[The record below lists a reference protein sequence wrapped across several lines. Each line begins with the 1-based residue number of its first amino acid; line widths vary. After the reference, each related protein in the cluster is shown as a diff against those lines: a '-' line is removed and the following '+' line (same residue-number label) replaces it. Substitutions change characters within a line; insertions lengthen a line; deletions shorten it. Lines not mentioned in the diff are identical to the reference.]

1 MSDYWERRAARD
13 MWQYM
18 EDAEKTAEEIK
29 KLYQRGYRYLSEG
42 INQIFERFRD
52 AHNLTDEEARQLLN
66 TMQSPTDLHE
76 LKEKLKQTTD
86 GEEKAEL
93 LAKLESAAYQHRI
106 QRFQSLVNQI
116 DTIMHQ
122 TYKAELK
129 IAEDACQ
136 RLAEDVYYK
145 TIYQVQKQTG
155 LGFSFSL
162 IDDAAIKKAMSL
174 KWYGKNYS
182 ERIWVNANRLAEKL
196 KEELMVNFI
205 TGRTN
210 REAAESV
217 QFEFAKGMQN
227 ARRLVRTE
235 SCYLANQMEMQS
247 YEECEI
253 EKYRFVATLDLR
265 TSDICRELDGKVFRV
280 SEQKPGKNCPPMHP
294 YCRSTTVCDIGE
306 EELARMARRARNP
319 ETGRTETVPANMTY
333 KQWYDQKV
341 KGHPEAELNE
351 KKIKHQSA
359 DKKQYQR
366 YKEILGDD
374 VPKTLDAFQD
384 MKYTEPE
391 KWELFREYA
400 KTVDKGMISPLSGFE
415 NYTKMH
421 DKIQTDIVGM
431 TTSDGIQVTGQ
442 SKHFLERVV
451 GTMQDPKTGRLRSGV
466 AIKEIAQA
474 IKAPLDIRPV
484 KVDYNGGRSQKYI
497 GEKATVT
504 INPDTGNLIQCN
516 PTENKLA
523 RRMKHD

>member
-29 KLYQRGYRYLSEG
+29 KLYQRGYRYLAEE

-76 LKEKLKQTTD
+76 LKEKLKQTVD

-182 ERIWVNANRLAEKL
+182 ERIWVNTDRLAEKL

-265 TSDICRELDGKVFRV
+265 TSDICRELDGKVFLV
-280 SEQKPGKNCPPMHP
+280 SEQQPGKNCPPMHP
-294 YCRSTTVCDIGE
+294 YCRSTTVCDIGGQNWQGWLDGRE
-306 EELARMARRARNP
+306 IRRQEELR
-319 ETGRTETVPANMTY
+319 
-333 KQWYDQKV
+333 Q
-341 KGHPEAELNE
+341 
-351 KKIKHQSA
+351 
-359 DKKQYQR
+359 
-366 YKEILGDD
+366 
-374 VPKTLDAFQD
+374 FQ
-384 MKYTEPE
+384 P
-391 KWELFREYA
+391 
-400 KTVDKGMISPLSGFE
+400 I
-415 NYTKMH
+415 
-421 DKIQTDIVGM
+421 
-431 TTSDGIQVTGQ
+431 
-442 SKHFLERVV
+442 
-451 GTMQDPKTGRLRSGV
+451 
-466 AIKEIAQA
+466 
-474 IKAPLDIRPV
+474 
-484 KVDYNGGRSQKYI
+484 
-497 GEKATVT
+497 
-504 INPDTGNLIQCN
+504 
-516 PTENKLA
+516 
-523 RRMKHD
+523 

>member
-1 MSDYWERRAARD
+1 MSDYWERRAARN
-13 MWQYM
+13 MWRYM
-18 EDAEKTAEEIK
+18 EDAEKTAEEIR
-29 KLYQRGYRYLSEG
+29 KLYQRGYRYLAEE

-52 AHNLTDEEARQLLN
+52 AHNLTDEDARQLLN

-106 QRFQSLVNQI
+106 QRFQSLVDQI
-116 DTIMHQ
+116 DTITTQ
-122 TYKAELK
+122 IYKAELK

-182 ERIWVNANRLAEKL
+182 ERIWVNTDRLAEKL

-235 SCYLANQMEMQS
+235 SCYLANQMEMKA

-253 EKYRFVATLDLR
+253 EKYRFVATLDLK
-265 TSDICRELDGKVFRV
+265 TSDICRELDGKVFLV
-280 SEQKPGKNCPPMHP
+280 SEQQPGKNCPPMHP
-294 YCRSTTVCDIGE
+294 YCRSTTICDIGE
-306 EELARMARRARNP
+306 DELARMARRARNP
-319 ETGRTETVPANMTY
+319 ETGRTETVPASMTY
-333 KQWYDQKV
+333 KQWYDEKV
-341 KGHPEAELNE
+341 RGHPDAELNE

-366 YKEILGDD
+366 YKDVLEDD
-374 VPKTLDAFQD
+374 APKTLDDFQN

-391 KWELFREYA
+391 KWEKLKKKRSIFSEIA
-400 KTVDKGMISPLSGFE
+400 DKEWTYEFKEKARNSYRKFEKEGFTLSSHALSRLPRLNKKGFPNVSE
-415 NYTKMH
+415 KDVLSILKQKAQYTEGEEKEVFF
-421 DKIQTDIVGM
+421 DEGKQFSIVKNRNTGDIV
-431 TTSDGIQVTGQ
+431 TIVRR
-442 SKHFLERVV
+442 KHR
-451 GTMQDPKTGRLRSGV
+451 
-466 AIKEIAQA
+466 KEEWE
-474 IKAPLDIRPV
+474 DV
-484 KVDYNGGRSQKYI
+484 
-497 GEKATVT
+497 
-504 INPDTGNLIQCN
+504 
-516 PTENKLA
+516 
-523 RRMKHD
+523 

>member
-29 KLYQRGYRYLSEG
+29 KLYQKGYLYLADE
-42 INQIFERFRD
+42 INRIFERFRD

-66 TMQSPTDLHE
+66 TMQNPTDIQE
-76 LKEKLKQTTD
+76 LKDKLKLTND
-86 GEEKAEL
+86 SEEKAKL
-93 LAKLESAAYQHRI
+93 RAKLESAAYQYRI
-106 QRFQSLVNQI
+106 KRFQSLVDQV
-116 DTIMHQ
+116 DTVMKQ
-122 TYKAELK
+122 TYKSELK
-129 IAEDACQ
+129 IAEEACQ
-136 RLAEDVYYK
+136 GLAEDVYYK

-162 IDDAAIKKAMSL
+162 VDDKTIKKAMNI

-182 ERIWVNANRLAEKL
+182 ERIWENTDRLAKKL
-196 KEELMVNFI
+196 KEELMVNFV
-205 TGRTN
+205 TGRTD
-210 REAAESV
+210 REAAESI

-235 SCYLANQMEMQS
+235 SCYLANQMEMKS

-265 TSDICRELDGKVFRV
+265 TSDICRELDGKVFLV

-294 YCRSTTVCDIGE
+294 YCRSTTVCDIGDK
-306 EELARMARRARNP
+306 ELASMTRRARNP
-319 ETGRTETVPANMTY
+319 ETGKNEIIPANMTY
-333 KQWYDQKV
+333 KQWYDEKV
-341 KGHPEAELNE
+341 KGHPEAEANE
-351 KKIKHQSA
+351 KKIKNKNA

-366 YKEILGDD
+366 YKAILGE
-374 VPKTLDAFQD
+374 DAPESLEDFQE

-400 KTVDKGMISPLSGFE
+400 KTVNNGTISPLSGFE
-415 NYTKMH
+415 NYTKLH
-421 DKIQTDIVGM
+421 DKIQTDIIGM

-442 SKHFLERVV
+442 SKHFLERVI

-466 AIKEIAQA
+466 AVKEIAQA

-484 KVDYNGGRSQKYI
+484 KVDSNGGRSQKYI

>member
-1 MSDYWERRAARD
+1 MSDYWERRAARN
-13 MWQYM
+13 MWRYM

-29 KLYQRGYRYLSEG
+29 KLYQRGYRYLAEE

-52 AHNLTDEEARQLLN
+52 AHNLTDEDARQLLN

-86 GEEKAEL
+86 SEEKAEL

-106 QRFQSLVNQI
+106 QRFQSLVDQI
-116 DTIMHQ
+116 DTIMTQ

-182 ERIWVNANRLAEKL
+182 ERIWVNTDRLAEKL

-227 ARRLVRTE
+227 VRRLVRTE
-235 SCYLANQMEMQS
+235 SCYLANQMEMKA

-253 EKYRFVATLDLR
+253 EKYRFVATLDLK
-265 TSDICRELDGKVFRV
+265 TSDICRELDGKVFLV
-280 SEQKPGKNCPPMHP
+280 SERQPGKNCPPMHP
-294 YCRSTTVCDIGE
+294 YCRSTTICDIGE
-306 EELARMARRARNP
+306 DELARMARRARNP
-319 ETGRTETVPANMTY
+319 ETGRTETVPASMTY
-333 KQWYDQKV
+333 KQWYDEKV
-341 KGHPEAELNE
+341 RGHPDAELNE

-366 YKEILGDD
+366 YKDVLEDD
-374 VPKTLDAFQD
+374 APKTLDDFQN
-384 MKYTEPE
+384 MKYTESE
-391 KWELFREYA
+391 KWEKLKKKRSIFSEIADKEWTYEFKEKARNSYRKFEKEGFTLSSHALSRLPRLNKKGFKEIQEKDLIKTLKGTLNYRESEEKVAYFSEQLQLA
-400 KTVDKGMISPLSGFE
+400 VIQNS
-415 NYTKMH
+415 NTK
-421 DKIQTDIVGM
+421 DIV
-431 TTSDGIQVTGQ
+431 TIVRT
-442 SKHFLERVV
+442 KK
-451 GTMQDPKTGRLRSGV
+451 PKEAWESV
-466 AIKEIAQA
+466 
-474 IKAPLDIRPV
+474 
-484 KVDYNGGRSQKYI
+484 
-497 GEKATVT
+497 
-504 INPDTGNLIQCN
+504 
-516 PTENKLA
+516 
-523 RRMKHD
+523 

>member
-29 KLYQRGYRYLSEG
+29 KLYQRGYRYLAEE

-66 TMQSPTDLHE
+66 TMQSPTDIHE
-76 LKEKLKQTTD
+76 LREKLKQTAD

-182 ERIWVNANRLAEKL
+182 ERIWVNTDRLAEKI

-253 EKYRFVATLDLR
+253 EKYRFVATLDLK
-265 TSDICRELDGKVFRV
+265 TSDICRELDGKVFLV
-280 SEQKPGKNCPPMHP
+280 SEQKPGKNCPPKHP

-366 YKEILGDD
+366 YKDVLKDD
-374 VPKTLDAFQD
+374 APKTLDDFQN
-384 MKYTEPE
+384 MKYGKPE
-391 KWELFREYA
+391 KWDFVKLDYQRRNELLQHPERKLPNAENAILPEPKFTKYLFDKNSKSGYPKGKAFTSRLGYDESNWKKLQQEIRYRSTKYPA
-400 KTVDKGMISPLSGFE
+400 QHVDNNGYGDRYVQKMILYGQKDTPANVVVAWIKKPDG
-415 NYTKMH
+415 T
-421 DKIQTDIVGM
+421 VGM
-431 TTSDGIQVTGQ
+431 TS
-442 SKHFLERVV
+442 
-451 GTMQDPKTGRLRSGV
+451 
-466 AIKEIAQA
+466 AYIKEA
-474 IKAPLDIRPV
+474 K
-484 KVDYNGGRSQKYI
+484 
-497 GEKATVT
+497 
-504 INPDTGNLIQCN
+504 
-516 PTENKLA
+516 
-523 RRMKHD
+523 

>member
-29 KLYQRGYRYLSEG
+29 KLYQRGYRYLAEE

-66 TMQSPTDLHE
+66 TMQSPTDIHE
-76 LKEKLKQTTD
+76 LREKLKQTAD

-106 QRFQSLVNQI
+106 QRLQSLVNQI

-155 LGFSFSL
+155 LSFSFSL

-182 ERIWVNANRLAEKL
+182 ERIWVNTDRLAEKL

-265 TSDICRELDGKVFRV
+265 TSDICRELDGKVFLV
-280 SEQKPGKNCPPMHP
+280 SEQQPGKNCPPMHP
-294 YCRSTTVCDIGE
+294 YCRSTTTCDITP
-306 EELARMARRARNP
+306 EELATMKRRAKDP
-319 ETGRTETVPANMTY
+319 ETGKTKLIPANMTY
-333 KQWYDQKV
+333 EQWYDKYV
-341 KGHPEAELNE
+341 KGHPDAELNE
-351 KKIKHQSA
+351 KMIRNRSS
-359 DKKQYQR
+359 DRKQFER
-366 YKEILGDD
+366 YKDILGKYA
-374 VPKTLDAFQD
+374 PETLEEFQR
-384 MKYTEPE
+384 MKYNEAE
-391 KWELFREYA
+391 KWSELKEAYQDA
-400 KTVDKGMISPLSGFE
+400 NWQKKALKNLKSGEMHSAPFE
-415 NYTKMH
+415 QEASSVFDNYR
-421 DKIQTDIVGM
+421 DGKIVQRRYYG
-431 TTSDGIQVTGQ
+431 
-442 SKHFLERVV
+442 
-451 GTMQDPKTGRLRSGV
+451 KTGKPR
-466 AIKEIAQA
+466 
-474 IKAPLDIRPV
+474 LDIDMTDHGNPKEHPV
-484 KVDYNGGRSQKYI
+484 VPHYHGWNELQNG
-497 GEKATVT
+497 
-504 INPDTGNLIQCN
+504 
-516 PTENKLA
+516 KLQ
-523 RRMKHD
+523 REGKHDNELKLGYRIANADILKGDE